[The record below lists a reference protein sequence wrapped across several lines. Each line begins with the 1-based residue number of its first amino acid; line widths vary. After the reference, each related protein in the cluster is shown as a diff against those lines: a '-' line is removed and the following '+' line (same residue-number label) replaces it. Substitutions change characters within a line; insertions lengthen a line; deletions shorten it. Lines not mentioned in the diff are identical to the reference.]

1 MTWGN
6 LAYKVYPAASYGNA
20 KAQCEADGSF
30 LAIPRSQ
37 AEFQDLKP
45 FFTSLFTNEYI
56 WIGINDIEQEGSFVG
71 VDGSEIS
78 WTNWWS
84 GQPNGGTNENGV
96 AISGFSSDNGRW
108 YDFAVNNQFK
118 FVCSKYIE
126 GNIFPI

>member
-6 LAYKVYPAASYGNA
+6 LSYKIYPSASYGDA
-20 KAQCEADGSF
+20 KAQCESDGSF

-37 AEFQDLKP
+37 AEDDFIK
-45 FFTSLFTNEYI
+45 SLSPNKDI

-78 WTNWWS
+78 WTNWDS
-84 GQPNGGTNENGV
+84 NQPDGGTNENGV